1 MVVEEKGGH
10 LQSFFL
16 FLLFL
21 PFVSRSVPRRRSDQ
35 KNKQEQ
41 KKPQGGTT
49 SLRKHNPHSK
59 MVEYETKWSF
69 GEREKK
75 TRTISLTS
83 MECGFSNEL
92 SLGSIVFVLFLFVCF
107 FTGSRFVVSA
117 SFFVL
122 LRNYFFYSART
133 NFQKR
138 NQEEV
143 DWRWICFD
151 FWKMKSM
158 ALKTIDEA
166 WPSFSFCPTDL
177 LMAVVDFS
185 FLFFAAEAEQVDGR
199 PAGRATTMTESSA
212 ATMATDYDA
221 VRDQTLLFFLE
232 RLLERGQARSLHD
245 LSCQFGA
252 RGFTKTMRQVAGG
265 SQQGL
270 RKFLQQHPSLF
281 TVTGDQVPLFFFKKK
296 TLFFLVS
303 DAST

>member
-1 MVVEEKGGH
+1 M
-10 LQSFFL
+10 
-16 FLLFL
+16 
-21 PFVSRSVPRRRSDQ
+21 
-35 KNKQEQ
+35 
-41 KKPQGGTT
+41 KPDRI
-49 SLRKHNPHSK
+49 L
-59 MVEYETKWSF
+59 
-69 GEREKK
+69 
-75 TRTISLTS
+75 
-83 MECGFSNEL
+83 
-92 SLGSIVFVLFLFVCF
+92 
-107 FTGSRFVVSA
+107 
-117 SFFVL
+117 
-122 LRNYFFYSART
+122 
-133 NFQKR
+133 
-138 NQEEV
+138 
-143 DWRWICFD
+143 
-151 FWKMKSM
+151 
-158 ALKTIDEA
+158 
-166 WPSFSFCPTDL
+166 PSFSFCPTDL

>member
-166 WPSFSFCPTDL
+166 WPNFTEFFFLSDRFADGGGGFFFFIFCSRGGASRRTT
-177 LMAVVDFS
+177 
-185 FLFFAAEAEQVDGR
+185 GR
-199 PAGRATTMTESSA
+199 PSDDDDGVVGG
-212 ATMATDYDA
+212 DDGH
-221 VRDQTLLFFLE
+221 
-232 RLLERGQARSLHD
+232 RLRR
-245 LSCQFGA
+245 GA
-252 RGFTKTMRQVAGG
+252 RPDAALLPGTTPGTRPGALAARPELPVRRARLHQDDAPGGRRLAAG
-265 SQQGL
+265 
-270 RKFLQQHPSLF
+270 PA
-281 TVTGDQVPLFFFKKK
+281 QVPPAASVPLHRHRRSGPPFFF
-296 TLFFLVS
+296 
-303 DAST
+303 

>member
-1 MVVEEKGGH
+1 MALGSGKLTQENHGRPSKNGRRGERWPLAVV
-10 LQSFFL
+10 F
-16 FLLFL
+16 
-21 PFVSRSVPRRRSDQ
+21 FVSLVSSVRFTERSTKKKRP
-35 KNKQEQ
+35 KKINKSK

-143 DWRWICFD
+143 D
-151 FWKMKSM
+151 
-158 ALKTIDEA
+158 
-166 WPSFSFCPTDL
+166 
-177 LMAVVDFS
+177 
-185 FLFFAAEAEQVDGR
+185 
-199 PAGRATTMTESSA
+199 
-212 ATMATDYDA
+212 
-221 VRDQTLLFFLE
+221 
-232 RLLERGQARSLHD
+232 
-245 LSCQFGA
+245 
-252 RGFTKTMRQVAGG
+252 
-265 SQQGL
+265 
-270 RKFLQQHPSLF
+270 
-281 TVTGDQVPLFFFKKK
+281 
-296 TLFFLVS
+296 
-303 DAST
+303 